1 LSSPRFQSLHAHCYN
16 QSHPGRR
23 RCSVLLTVL
32 ISNRGDSTERPSV
45 ASEPCAGADRPA
57 TRQPAKQTR
66 TSGRPRVTARPSV
79 YGRHTIFQIGRNDSP
94 WGFIGPQRSE
104 IGDRSP
110 QAKPPT
116 GQHFAQCPAGRSQ
129 AASDA
134 SPALRPFCLDTQ
146 FEPPTWSKTRL
157 NQVAL
162 ASAAAGIPTTPN
174 AQTHTSGLPGVVQGY
189 LTARCGASVP
199 CAVL

>member
-1 LSSPRFQSLHAHCYN
+1 MGDRSRGLGRRRQRPQFGGDEARAILEGTARGRPATFGYN

-157 NQVAL
+157 TRIGSGTGN
-162 ASAAAGIPTTPN
+162 GCGRTPE
-174 AQTHTSGLPGVVQGY
+174 G
-189 LTARCGASVP
+189 
-199 CAVL
+199 

>member
-1 LSSPRFQSLHAHCYN
+1 MRW
-16 QSHPGRR
+16 RR
-23 RCSVLLTVL
+23 
-32 ISNRGDSTERPSV
+32 ST
-45 ASEPCAGADRPA
+45 G
-57 TRQPAKQTR
+57 TGQPAKQTR

-116 GQHFAQCPAGRSQ
+116 GQHFGQCPAGRSQ

-134 SPALRPFCLDTQ
+134 SPALRPFCLDNQ
-146 FEPPTWSKTRL
+146 FEPPTWSKTPP
-157 NQVAL
+157 QSGSAGEP
-162 ASAAAGIPTTPN
+162 AAAGIAHNTKQISSPDGPIIFFWSMKGCRQMTAQEIESGIAALN
-174 AQTHTSGLPGVVQGY
+174 APENARVIPVSWLPRDVRTKANEYRKPPV
-189 LTARCGASVP
+189 
-199 CAVL
+199 